1 MRNFAYPT
9 KNKLVLGS
17 GVVEAALVLT
27 VALIT
32 FIGLIDIGS
41 VLFRMQGLVERAR
54 AGARWGVVNT
64 YDVASIR
71 NVVVYGNS
79 SGTGGALLGLTAGLV
94 SVSQVELGDGVS
106 KIRVQVVNYPFRF
119 FTPFIAGSKTLP
131 TIEVS
136 LTTESLGAK

>member
-1 MRNFAYPT
+1 MRNLIYPT

-27 VALIT
+27 VALVT

-41 VLFRMQGLVERAR
+41 VLFRMQGLVERTR

-64 YDVASIR
+64 YNAASIQ

-79 SGTGGALLGLTAGLV
+79 GGAGGALLGLTTGLV
-94 SVSQVELGDGVS
+94 SVSQVDLGDGVS
-106 KIRVQVVNYPFRF
+106 AVRVRIANYPFRF

-131 TIEVS
+131 PIEVS
-136 LTTESLGAK
+136 LTTESLGAT